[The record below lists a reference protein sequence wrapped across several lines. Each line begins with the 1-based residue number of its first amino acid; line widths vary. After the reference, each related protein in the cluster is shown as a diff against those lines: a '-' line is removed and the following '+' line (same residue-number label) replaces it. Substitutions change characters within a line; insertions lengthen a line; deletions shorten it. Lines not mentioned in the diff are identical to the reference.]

1 MAKTPL
7 ADAVTRWYASQA
19 RDLPWRQPGVT
30 PWGVLVSEVMLQ
42 QTQAARVEPA
52 WREWLERWPTP
63 ASLAA
68 ETPGT
73 AIRAWGRLGY
83 PRRALRLH
91 ACATAIVDRHG
102 GTVPSTLEDLMAL
115 PGVGMY
121 TARAVAAFAFRQRH
135 PVVDTNVRRVV
146 ARAVTGAADAGQV
159 TKAADLVAVE
169 ALLPADPERAAT
181 ASVAFM
187 ELGAVLC
194 TPRTPRCAECP
205 LWMRCAWRRSG
216 GVVPAGPS
224 RRRQRYAGTDRQ
236 VRGLLLAVLREASG
250 PVPGQRLDLVWGDPI
265 QRERALSG
273 LVEDGL
279 VRQVQTDLYALP

>member
-1 MAKTPL
+1 LTL
-7 ADAVTRWYASQA
+7 ATWYEEHG
-19 RDLPWRQPGVT
+19 RHELPWRHT
-30 PWGVLVSEVMLQ
+30 RDRWAIHVSEVMLH
-42 QTQAARVEPA
+42 QTQVARIAPVYDA
-52 WREWLERWPTP
+52 FLDRFPTP
-63 ASLAA
+63 TAMADA
-68 ETPGT
+68 GPG
-73 AIRAWGRLGY
+73 AVIEAWGRLGY

-91 ACATAIVDRHG
+91 ACAAAIVDRHG
-102 GTVPSTLEDLMAL
+102 GTVPSTLEDLLAL
-115 PGVGMY
+115 PGVGTY

-146 ARAVTGAADAGQV
+146 ARAVAGVADAGQV
-159 TKAADLVAVE
+159 TTAADLVAVE

-194 TPRTPRCAECP
+194 TPRAPRCTECP
-205 LWMRCAWRRSG
+205 LWMICAWRRSG
-216 GVVPAGPS
+216 GVVPDGPS

-236 VRGLLLAVLREASG
+236 VRGLLLAVLRDATG

-279 VRQVQTDLYALP
+279 VRRVQADLYALP